1 MTNIK
6 FKKNNDKFCAVEC
19 SGHCGYDDYG
29 KDIVCAAA
37 SSIVQTAVLGIIS
50 LVGVGIDYKIDE
62 KIGNLKAVLPE
73 KLSASEE
80 HDCDLILRTAFLGL
94 SDLVETYSDYINLEV
109 E

>member
-6 FKKNNDKFCAVEC
+6 FKKNND
-19 SGHCGYDDYG
+19 
-29 KDIVCAAA
+29 
-37 SSIVQTAVLGIIS
+37 
-50 LVGVGIDYKIDE
+50 
-62 KIGNLKAVLPE
+62 LKAVLPE